1 MNNDVLESITDIDA
15 QLDAEFG
22 SVANET
28 DENQIETDNNDT
40 GMEDNVDNTA
50 GLDGEQEKEEEKD
63 IQTQN
68 QPQDKEPQVQDN
80 TQVDKTK
87 SDEDGKSHH
96 AFADLRKQNSDL
108 RKEKEAL
115 IADSAFLKE
124 LASSYG
130 YTDTKQFV
138 QAYKDAKIKK
148 EAETKGYDP
157 ELYRQTIEQRERIEA
172 LERQREQDI
181 QTRQLATFKSV
192 LDEAAVKYNVSQE
205 EIFDRLDKSGLDAN
219 TILAIHNP
227 KLLIDGLLVD
237 KIQENAKQSQI
248 NTMKNLQDF
257 SEGKNEDGGNAK
269 GITIDSLL
277 KDDLA
282 KYKADNF
289 FE

>member
-28 DENQIETDNNDT
+28 DENQIETDSNDT
-40 GMEDNVDNTA
+40 GMEDNVDITA
-50 GLDGEQEKEEEKD
+50 ESNEEKENEEEKD
-63 IQTQN
+63 SQTQN
-68 QPQDKEPQVQDN
+68 QPQNKETQVQDN

-115 IADSAFLKE
+115 TADSDFLKE

-138 QAYKDAKIKK
+138 QAYKEAKIKK

-219 TILAIHNP
+219 TILAIPNP

-237 KIQENAKQSQI
+237 KIQEDAKQSQI

-269 GITIDSLL
+269 GISIDSLL

>member
-22 SVANET
+22 LVANET
-28 DENQIETDNNDT
+28 DENQIETNNNDT

-50 GLDGEQEKEEEKD
+50 ELDGEQEKEEEES
-63 IQTQN
+63 QTQN
-68 QPQDKEPQVQDN
+68 KPQDKEPQAQDN

-87 SDEDGKSHH
+87 SDEDWKSHH

-115 IADSAFLKE
+115 TADSDFLKE

-219 TILAIHNP
+219 TILAIPNP

-257 SEGKNEDGGNAK
+257 SEGKNEDGGDAK

>member
-1 MNNDVLESITDIDA
+1 M
-15 QLDAEFG
+15 Q
-22 SVANET
+22 ET

-40 GMEDNVDNTA
+40 GMEDNLDNTA
-50 GLDGEQEKEEEKD
+50 ELDGEQEKEEEKD
-63 IQTQN
+63 SQTQN

-87 SDEDGKSHH
+87 SDEDWKSHH

-115 IADSAFLKE
+115 TADSAFLKE

-219 TILAIHNP
+219 TILAIPNP

>member
-40 GMEDNVDNTA
+40 GMENNVDNTA
-50 GLDGEQEKEEEKD
+50 ELDGEQEKEEEKD
-63 IQTQN
+63 SQTQN
-68 QPQDKEPQVQDN
+68 QPQDKEPQVKDN

-87 SDEDGKSHH
+87 SDEDWKSHH

-115 IADSAFLKE
+115 TADSDFLKE

-219 TILAIHNP
+219 TILAIPNP

>member
-40 GMEDNVDNTA
+40 GMEDNVDNTT

-63 IQTQN
+63 SQSQN
-68 QPQDKEPQVQDN
+68 QPQDKETQVQDN

-87 SDEDGKSHH
+87 SDEDWKSHH

-115 IADSAFLKE
+115 TADSSFLKE

-205 EIFDRLDKSGLDAN
+205 EIFDRLDKSVLDAK
-219 TILAIHNP
+219 TILAIPNP

>member
-63 IQTQN
+63 SQTQN

-87 SDEDGKSHH
+87 SDEDWKSHH

-115 IADSAFLKE
+115 TADSVFLKE

-219 TILAIHNP
+219 TILAIPNP

>member
-63 IQTQN
+63 SQTQN

-87 SDEDGKSHH
+87 SDEDWKSHH

-115 IADSAFLKE
+115 TADSVFLKE

-181 QTRQLATFKSV
+181 QTRQLATFKFV

-219 TILAIHNP
+219 TILAIPNP

>member
-22 SVANET
+22 LVANET
-28 DENQIETDNNDT
+28 DENQIETNNNDT

-50 GLDGEQEKEEEKD
+50 GLDGEQEKEEDKD
-63 IQTQN
+63 SQTQN
-68 QPQDKEPQVQDN
+68 QPQDKEPQVKDN

-87 SDEDGKSHH
+87 SDEDWKSHH

-115 IADSAFLKE
+115 TADSDFLKE

-172 LERQREQDI
+172 LERQREQDT

-219 TILAIHNP
+219 TILAIPNP

-248 NTMKNLQDF
+248 NTMKNLQEF

>member
-50 GLDGEQEKEEEKD
+50 ELDGEQEKEEEKGS
-63 IQTQN
+63 QTQN
-68 QPQDKEPQVQDN
+68 QPQDKEPQVKDN

-87 SDEDGKSHH
+87 SDEDWKSHH

-115 IADSAFLKE
+115 TADSDFLKE

-219 TILAIHNP
+219 TILAIPNP

-248 NTMKNLQDF
+248 NTMKNLQEF

>member
-28 DENQIETDNNDT
+28 DENQIETDSNDT
-40 GMEDNVDNTA
+40 GMEDTVDVTTESN
-50 GLDGEQEKEEEKD
+50 EEKENEEEKD
-63 IQTQN
+63 SQTQN
-68 QPQDKEPQVQDN
+68 QPQNKETQVQDN

-87 SDEDGKSHH
+87 SNEDGKSHH

-115 IADSAFLKE
+115 TADSDFLKE

-138 QAYKDAKIKK
+138 QAYKEAKIKK

-219 TILAIHNP
+219 TILAIPNP

-237 KIQENAKQSQI
+237 KIQEDAKQSQI

-269 GITIDSLL
+269 GISIDSLL

>member
-28 DENQIETDNNDT
+28 DENQIETNNNDT

-50 GLDGEQEKEEEKD
+50 ELDGEQEKEEEES
-63 IQTQN
+63 QTQN
-68 QPQDKEPQVQDN
+68 QPQDKEPQAQDN

-87 SDEDGKSHH
+87 SDEDWKSHH

-115 IADSAFLKE
+115 TADSDFLKE

-219 TILAIHNP
+219 TILAIPNP

>member
-1 MNNDVLESITDIDA
+1 
-15 QLDAEFG
+15 
-22 SVANET
+22 
-28 DENQIETDNNDT
+28 
-40 GMEDNVDNTA
+40 MEEAT
-50 GLDGEQEKEEEKD
+50 EPKEKD
-63 IQTQN
+63 
-68 QPQDKEPQVQDN
+68 
-80 TQVDKTK
+80 KT
-87 SDEDGKSHH
+87 HH
-96 AFADLRKQNSDL
+96 AFADLRAQNSSL
-108 RKEKEAL
+108 KKEKEAL
-115 IADSAFLKE
+115 EADSSFLKE
-124 LASSYG
+124 LASNYG
-130 YTDTKQFV
+130 YTDTDSFV
-138 QAYKDAKIKK
+138 KAYKEAKMQQ
-148 EAETKGYDP
+148 EAKTKGYDP

-219 TILAIHNP
+219 TILAIPNP

>member
-63 IQTQN
+63 SQTQN

-87 SDEDGKSHH
+87 SDEDWKSHH

-115 IADSAFLKE
+115 TADSDFLKE

-219 TILAIHNP
+219 TILAIPNP